1 MKEIYARIELRRN
14 VCDQSEGKERGRKMT
29 VQGVARRDV
38 DVAGACTEE
47 EGPDYAQRTRT
58 RGDAAGTGAL
68 DLCTDWGAAT
78 AMSRRDK

>member
-1 MKEIYARIELRRN
+1 
-14 VCDQSEGKERGRKMT
+14 MT

-68 DLCTDWGAAT
+68 DLCTDWEQPRQCLGGTNDPKLLLEEAIGVGG
-78 AMSRRDK
+78 MM